1 MMSDRKAELERKKAK
16 LQAIREEKERRRR
29 EKEQKDVRLYMIVEE
44 ATVRAAGADKDH
56 RKEIDAM
63 LSSLGMAPVSDVLSS
78 LSSMNSLTPEQ
89 SANATPDA
97 SLQPSSINSTQSTGR
112 RKPRELTIVSVAN
125 TNIPPKEP
133 VVYSKQTQTVQT
145 THTSHDAFS
154 KNVSKIPHRSCAL
167 FNLTDLAALLNA
179 HSLVFA
185 TQLVKSTHIG
195 HKDCPN
201 LLPNTRSTPPVQ
213 QQHQL
218 TLAPQATLRLTGGVP
233 GKTFHLIVAVTY
245 IPISLVSQDIIC
257 ELFDFET
264 LIGLS
269 VESYDFSWFSV
280 SLGSDLGLAS
290 LSSLF
295 TMINYMRKTI
305 GQQISLVKDMSF
317 LSLFTT
323 VLTFDDSQ
331 AEDEENSLPHLDS
344 FQSKLPPGILP
355 HGLPQVKEVQ
365 PAVTQVEQEKE
376 KEKPKKEVREF
387 SEEEKQM
394 IILSEDFQRFLDR
407 TSRIVER
414 ALGESIDIY
423 TDYTGTMDGE
433 DGLDEKSH
441 QQLWLNR
448 SFFCERWS
456 RNRCVTSMDWSP
468 QFPELLAASYNNND
482 DTPNDPDGV
491 CLVWNTKFKKATP
504 EFIFHCQ
511 SPVMSTTFA
520 KFHPNLILGGTYSG
534 QIVLWDNRV
543 QKRTPVQRTPLSA
556 SAHTHPVYCL
566 TVVGTQNAHNLI
578 SISTDGKLCSWS
590 LDMLSQPQ
598 ETLIL
603 YLKQSKTIAATCLAF
618 PHGDVNNFV
627 VGSED
632 GTVYGDCRH
641 GTKAGVVE
649 MFEGH
654 QGPVTGISTHAVQGG
669 IDFSHLFLTSSID
682 WTIKLWSLK
691 EMKPLYSFE
700 HNGDY
705 VYDVAWSPT
714 HPALFAAVDDSGR
727 LDLWNLNQDT
737 EVPAASVIVDG
748 NPALNRVSWTPS
760 GLHVTV
766 GDDTGKIWVYD
777 VAEHLAYPRSDEWN
791 KFLYTQQ
798 DLKNNK
804 ADEELDRLNLSSGPS
819 SLTSLTSISSCPL
832 R

>member
-29 EKEQKDVRLYMIVEE
+29 EKEQKDVEE

-145 THTSHDAFS
+145 THTSHDGLS
-154 KNVSKIPHRSCAL
+154 KSSSEYTIYSSCS
-167 FNLTDLAALLNA
+167 TTTPT
-179 HSLVFA
+179 HSCSA
-185 TQLVKSTHIG
+185 G
-195 HKDCPN
+195 
-201 LLPNTRSTPPVQ
+201 
-213 QQHQL
+213 
-218 TLAPQATLRLTGGVP
+218 
-233 GKTFHLIVAVTY
+233 Y
-245 IPISLVSQDIIC
+245 
-257 ELFDFET
+257 FET
-264 LIGLS
+264 
-269 VESYDFSWFSV
+269 DWWRP
-280 SLGSDLGLAS
+280 
-290 LSSLF
+290 
-295 TMINYMRKTI
+295 RKAHAF
-305 GQQISLVKDMSF
+305 DYY
-317 LSLFTT
+317 

>member
-1 MMSDRKAELERKKAK
+1 MAGVSFGGLQFPTIKMMSDRKAELERKKAK

-29 EKEQKDVRLYMIVEE
+29 EKEQKDVEE

-145 THTSHDAFS
+145 THTSHDGLS
-154 KNVSKIPHRSCAL
+154 KSSSEYTIYSSCS
-167 FNLTDLAALLNA
+167 TTTPT
-179 HSLVFA
+179 HSCSA
-185 TQLVKSTHIG
+185 G
-195 HKDCPN
+195 
-201 LLPNTRSTPPVQ
+201 
-213 QQHQL
+213 
-218 TLAPQATLRLTGGVP
+218 
-233 GKTFHLIVAVTY
+233 Y
-245 IPISLVSQDIIC
+245 
-257 ELFDFET
+257 FET
-264 LIGLS
+264 DWWRPRKDEYNLNPGL
-269 VESYDFSWFSV
+269 EWEDE
-280 SLGSDLGLAS
+280 
-290 LSSLF
+290 F
-295 TMINYMRKTI
+295 T
-305 GQQISLVKDMSF
+305 
-317 LSLFTT
+317 
-323 VLTFDDSQ
+323 

-394 IILSEDFQRFLDR
+394 IILSEDFKRFLDC

-491 CLVWNTKFKKATP
+491 CLVWNTKFKKSTP

-598 ETLIL
+598 ETLNL
-603 YLKQSKTIAATCLAF
+603 LLKQSKTIAATCLAF

-641 GTKAGVVE
+641 GRKSAVVE
-649 MFEGH
+649 IFYEGH

-691 EMKPLYSFE
+691 ELKPLYSFE

-804 ADEELDRLNLSSGPS
+804 ADEELDRLNLNSGPS

>member
-29 EKEQKDVRLYMIVEE
+29 EKEQKDVEE
-44 ATVRAAGADKDH
+44 ATVRASGADKDQ

-63 LSSLGMAPVSDVLSS
+63 LSSLGVAPVSDVLSS
-78 LSSMNSLTPEQ
+78 LTSASSLTPEQ

-97 SLQPSSINSTQSTGR
+97 SLQPSSINSAQSSGR
-112 RKPRELTIVSVAN
+112 RKNRELTIVSVAH

-133 VVYSKQTQTVQT
+133 VVYSKQTQTIQT
-145 THTSHDAFS
+145 THTSHDGLSTSSSAYTIYS
-154 KNVSKIPHRSCAL
+154 SCS
-167 FNLTDLAALLNA
+167 TTTPT
-179 HSLVFA
+179 HSCSA
-185 TQLVKSTHIG
+185 G
-195 HKDCPN
+195 
-201 LLPNTRSTPPVQ
+201 
-213 QQHQL
+213 
-218 TLAPQATLRLTGGVP
+218 
-233 GKTFHLIVAVTY
+233 Y
-245 IPISLVSQDIIC
+245 
-257 ELFDFET
+257 FET
-264 LIGLS
+264 DWWRPRKGGSAPNYLYEYNLNPGL
-269 VESYDFSWFSV
+269 EWEDE
-280 SLGSDLGLAS
+280 
-290 LSSLF
+290 F
-295 TMINYMRKTI
+295 T
-305 GQQISLVKDMSF
+305 
-317 LSLFTT
+317 
-323 VLTFDDSQ
+323 
-331 AEDEENSLPHLDS
+331 AEDEENSLPHMDG

-365 PAVTQVEQEKE
+365 PAVTQVEQEKQ
-376 KEKPKKEVREF
+376 KEKPRKEVREL

-414 ALGESIDIY
+414 ALGESVDIY
-423 TDYTGTMDGE
+423 TDYAGTMDGE
-433 DGLDEKSH
+433 DGMDEKSH
-441 QQLWLNR
+441 QRLWLNR
-448 SFFCERWS
+448 SFICERWS

-491 CLVWNTKFKKATP
+491 CLIWNTKFKKTTP

-520 KFHPNLILGGTYSG
+520 RFHPNLILGGTYSG

-543 QKRTPVQRTPLSA
+543 QKRTPIQRTPLSA
-556 SAHTHPVYCL
+556 TAHTHPVYCL
-566 TVVGTQNAHNLI
+566 SVVGTQNAHNLI

-598 ETLIL
+598 EALELHT
-603 YLKQSKTIAATCLAF
+603 KQSKAIAATCLAF

-627 VGSED
+627 MGSED
-632 GTVYGDCRH
+632 GTVYSACRH
-641 GTKAGVVE
+641 GSRAGLTE
-649 MFEGH
+649 TYEGH
-654 QGPVTGISTHAVQGG
+654 QGPVTGISAHAVQGG

-691 EMKPLYSFE
+691 ENKPLYSFE

-705 VYDVAWSPT
+705 IYDVAWSPT

-737 EVPAASVIVDG
+737 EVPAASVVVDG
-748 NPALNRVSWTPS
+748 CPALNRVSWTPS

-777 VAEHLAYPRSDEWN
+777 VAEHLAHPRIDEWN

-804 ADEELDRLNLSSGPS
+804 ADEELDKLNLSSGPS
-819 SLTSLTSISSCPL
+819 SLTSMTSISSVPL

>member
-29 EKEQKDVRLYMIVEE
+29 EKEQKDVEE

-56 RKEIDAM
+56 RKELDAM
-63 LSSLGMAPVSDVLSS
+63 LSSLGVAPVSDVLSS

-97 SLQPSSINSTQSTGR
+97 SLQPSSINSAQSAGR
-112 RKPRELTIVSVAN
+112 KKNRELTIVSVAH
-125 TNIPPKEP
+125 TNIPPVEP
-133 VVYSKQTQTVQT
+133 VVYSKQTQTIQT
-145 THTSHDAFS
+145 THTSHDGYFEADWWRPRKAHAFDYYDEY
-154 KNVSKIPHRSCAL
+154 
-167 FNLTDLAALLNA
+167 NLN
-179 HSLVFA
+179 
-185 TQLVKSTHIG
+185 
-195 HKDCPN
+195 
-201 LLPNTRSTPPVQ
+201 
-213 QQHQL
+213 
-218 TLAPQATLRLTGGVP
+218 P
-233 GKTFHLIVAVTY
+233 GLEWE
-245 IPISLVSQDIIC
+245 D
-257 ELFDFET
+257 E
-264 LIGLS
+264 
-269 VESYDFSWFSV
+269 
-280 SLGSDLGLAS
+280 
-290 LSSLF
+290 F
-295 TMINYMRKTI
+295 T
-305 GQQISLVKDMSF
+305 
-317 LSLFTT
+317 
-323 VLTFDDSQ
+323 
-331 AEDEENSLPHLDS
+331 AEDEENSLPHMDG

-376 KEKPKKEVREF
+376 KEKPKEVREL

-414 ALGESIDIY
+414 ALGESVDIY
-423 TDYTGTMDGE
+423 TDYTGTVDGE
-433 DGLDEKSH
+433 DGMDEKSH
-441 QQLWLNR
+441 QRLWLNR
-448 SFFCERWS
+448 SFFCDRWS
-456 RNRCVTSMDWSP
+456 RNRCVTSMDWSS
-468 QFPELLAASYNNND
+468 QFPELLVASYNNND

-491 CLVWNTKFKKATP
+491 CLVWNTKFKKTTP

-520 KFHPNLILGGTYSG
+520 RFHPNLILGGTYSG

-543 QKRTPVQRTPLSA
+543 QKRSPIQRTPLSA

-566 TVVGTQNAHNLI
+566 NIVGAQNAHNLI
-578 SISTDGKLCSWS
+578 SISTDGKVCSWS
-590 LDMLSQPQ
+590 LEMLSQPL
-598 ETLIL
+598 ETLEL
-603 YLKQSKTIAATCLAF
+603 HTKQSKPIAATCLAF
-618 PHGDVNNFV
+618 PYGDVNNFV

-632 GTVYGDCRH
+632 ATVYSACRH
-641 GTKAGVVE
+641 GTKAGVLE
-649 MFEGH
+649 TYEGH
-654 QGPVTGISTHAVQGG
+654 QGPVTGISAHAVLGG

-691 EMKPLYSFE
+691 ENNPLYSFE

-737 EVPAASVIVDG
+737 EVPTASIVIDG
-748 NPALNRVSWTPS
+748 SPALNRVSWTPS

-777 VAEHLAYPRSDEWN
+777 VAEHLAHPRIDEWN

-798 DLKNNK
+798 ELKHNK
-804 ADEELDRLNLSSGPS
+804 ADEELHKLNLREPA
-819 SLTSLTSISSCPL
+819 SLTSTHPLT
-832 R
+832 RYG

>member
-29 EKEQKDVRLYMIVEE
+29 EKEQKDVEE

-56 RKEIDAM
+56 RKELDTM
-63 LSSLGMAPVSDVLSS
+63 LSSLGLAPVSDVLSS
-78 LSSMNSLTPEQ
+78 LSSINSLTPEQ

-97 SLQPSSINSTQSTGR
+97 SLQPSSINSAQSSA
-112 RKPRELTIVSVAN
+112 RKRNRELTIVSVAH

-133 VVYSKQTQTVQT
+133 VVYTKQTQTIQT
-145 THTSHDAFS
+145 SHTSHDDEY
-154 KNVSKIPHRSCAL
+154 
-167 FNLTDLAALLNA
+167 NLN
-179 HSLVFA
+179 
-185 TQLVKSTHIG
+185 
-195 HKDCPN
+195 
-201 LLPNTRSTPPVQ
+201 
-213 QQHQL
+213 
-218 TLAPQATLRLTGGVP
+218 P
-233 GKTFHLIVAVTY
+233 GLEWEDEF
-245 IPISLVSQDIIC
+245 
-257 ELFDFET
+257 
-264 LIGLS
+264 
-269 VESYDFSWFSV
+269 
-280 SLGSDLGLAS
+280 
-290 LSSLF
+290 
-295 TMINYMRKTI
+295 
-305 GQQISLVKDMSF
+305 
-317 LSLFTT
+317 T
-323 VLTFDDSQ
+323 VLTFDDGQ
-331 AEDEENSLPHLDS
+331 AEDEENSLPHMDG

-376 KEKPKKEVREF
+376 KEKPVEVREL

-407 TSRIVER
+407 ASRILER
-414 ALGESIDIY
+414 ALGESVNIY
-423 TDYTGTMDGE
+423 TDYTGSMDGE
-433 DGLDEKSH
+433 DGMDEKSH
-441 QQLWLNR
+441 QRLYVNR
-448 SFFCERWS
+448 WFFDERWS

-468 QFPELLAASYNNND
+468 QFPELLVASYNNND

-491 CLVWNTKFKKATP
+491 CLVWNTKFKKTTP

-520 KFHPNLILGGTYSG
+520 RFHPNLILGGTYSG
-534 QIVLWDNRV
+534 QIVLWDNRI
-543 QKRTPVQRTPLSA
+543 QKRTPIQRTPLSA

-566 TVVGTQNAHNLI
+566 NVVGAQNAHNLI

-590 LDMLSQPQ
+590 LEMLSQPQ
-598 ETLIL
+598 ETLELHI
-603 YLKQSKTIAATCLAF
+603 KQSKPIAATCLAF

-627 VGSED
+627 VGSEE
-632 GTVYGDCRH
+632 GNVYSACRH
-641 GTKAGVVE
+641 GTKTGVLE
-649 MFEGH
+649 TYEGH

-691 EMKPLYSFE
+691 ESKPLYSFE

-705 VYDVAWSPT
+705 IYDVAWSPT

-737 EVPAASVIVDG
+737 EVPMASVTIKG

-777 VAEHLAYPRSDEWN
+777 VAEHLAHPRIDEWN

-798 DLKNNK
+798 ELKHNK
-804 ADEELDRLNLSSGPS
+804 ADEEMHKLNLRQP
-819 SLTSLTSISSCPL
+819 TSLTSIPPML
-832 R
+832 AQIKV

>member
-29 EKEQKDVRLYMIVEE
+29 EKEQKDVEE
-44 ATVRAAGADKDH
+44 ATVRAAGTDKDH
-56 RKEIDAM
+56 RKELDAM
-63 LSSLGMAPVSDVLSS
+63 LSSLGVAPVSDVLSS

-97 SLQPSSINSTQSTGR
+97 SLQPSSINSAQSSSA
-112 RKPRELTIVSVAN
+112 RKKNRELTIVSVAH

-133 VVYSKQTQTVQT
+133 VVYTKQTQTIQT
-145 THTSHDAFS
+145 SHTSHDDEY
-154 KNVSKIPHRSCAL
+154 
-167 FNLTDLAALLNA
+167 NLN
-179 HSLVFA
+179 
-185 TQLVKSTHIG
+185 
-195 HKDCPN
+195 
-201 LLPNTRSTPPVQ
+201 
-213 QQHQL
+213 
-218 TLAPQATLRLTGGVP
+218 P
-233 GKTFHLIVAVTY
+233 GLEWE
-245 IPISLVSQDIIC
+245 D
-257 ELFDFET
+257 E
-264 LIGLS
+264 
-269 VESYDFSWFSV
+269 
-280 SLGSDLGLAS
+280 
-290 LSSLF
+290 F
-295 TMINYMRKTI
+295 T
-305 GQQISLVKDMSF
+305 
-317 LSLFTT
+317 
-323 VLTFDDSQ
+323 
-331 AEDEENSLPHLDS
+331 AEDEENSLPHMDG

-376 KEKPKKEVREF
+376 KEKPKEVQEL

-414 ALGESIDIY
+414 ALGESVNIY
-423 TDYTGTMDGE
+423 SDYTGTMDGE
-433 DGLDEKSH
+433 DGMDEKSH
-441 QQLWLNR
+441 QRLWLNR
-448 SFFCERWS
+448 WFFCDRWS
-456 RNRCVTSMDWSP
+456 RNRCVTSMDWSS

-491 CLVWNTKFKKATP
+491 CLVWNTKFKKTTP

-520 KFHPNLILGGTYSG
+520 RFHPNLILGGTYSG

-543 QKRTPVQRTPLSA
+543 QKRTPIQRTPLSA

-566 TVVGTQNAHNLI
+566 NVVGAQNAHNLI

-598 ETLIL
+598 ETLEL
-603 YLKQSKTIAATCLAF
+603 HTKQSKAIAATCLAF

-627 VGSED
+627 VGSEE
-632 GTVYGDCRH
+632 GTVYSACRH
-641 GTKAGVVE
+641 GTKAGVLDSY
-649 MFEGH
+649 EGH

-691 EMKPLYSFE
+691 ESKPLYSFE

-737 EVPAASVIVDG
+737 EVPTASIVING
-748 NPALNRVSWTPS
+748 SPALNRVSWTPS

-777 VAEHLAYPRSDEWN
+777 VAEHLAHPRIDEWN

-798 DLKNNK
+798 ELKHNK
-804 ADEELDRLNLSSGPS
+804 ADEELHKLNLREP
-819 SLTSLTSISSCPL
+819 TSLTTIPPLLATCPL

>member
-29 EKEQKDVRLYMIVEE
+29 EKEQKDVEE

-56 RKEIDAM
+56 RKELDAM
-63 LSSLGMAPVSDVLSS
+63 LSSLGVAPVSDVLSS

-97 SLQPSSINSTQSTGR
+97 SLQPSSINSAQSSSA
-112 RKPRELTIVSVAN
+112 RKKNRELTIVSVAH

-133 VVYSKQTQTVQT
+133 VVYTKQTQTIQT
-145 THTSHDAFS
+145 SHTSHDA
-154 KNVSKIPHRSCAL
+154 HA
-167 FNLTDLAALLNA
+167 
-179 HSLVFA
+179 
-185 TQLVKSTHIG
+185 
-195 HKDCPN
+195 
-201 LLPNTRSTPPVQ
+201 
-213 QQHQL
+213 
-218 TLAPQATLRLTGGVP
+218 
-233 GKTFHLIVAVTY
+233 
-245 IPISLVSQDIIC
+245 
-257 ELFDFET
+257 FD
-264 LIGLS
+264 
-269 VESYDFSWFSV
+269 Y
-280 SLGSDLGLAS
+280 
-290 LSSLF
+290 
-295 TMINYMRKTI
+295 Y
-305 GQQISLVKDMSF
+305 
-317 LSLFTT
+317 
-323 VLTFDDSQ
+323 VLTFDDGQ
-331 AEDEENSLPHLDS
+331 AEDEENSLPHMDG

-376 KEKPKKEVREF
+376 KEKPKEVQEL

-414 ALGESIDIY
+414 ALGESVNIY
-423 TDYTGTMDGE
+423 SDYTGTMDGE
-433 DGLDEKSH
+433 DGMDEKSH
-441 QQLWLNR
+441 QRLWLNR
-448 SFFCERWS
+448 WFFCDRWS

-491 CLVWNTKFKKATP
+491 CLVWNTKFKKTTP

-520 KFHPNLILGGTYSG
+520 RFHPNLILGGTYSG

-543 QKRTPVQRTPLSA
+543 QKRTPIQRTPLSA

-566 TVVGTQNAHNLI
+566 NVVGAQNAHNLI

-598 ETLIL
+598 ETLEL
-603 YLKQSKTIAATCLAF
+603 HTKQSKAIAATCLAF
-618 PHGDVNNFV
+618 PYGDVNNFV
-627 VGSED
+627 VGSEE
-632 GTVYGDCRH
+632 GTVYSACRH
-641 GTKAGVVE
+641 GTKAGVLDSY
-649 MFEGH
+649 EGH
-654 QGPVTGISTHAVQGG
+654 QGPVTGISAHAVQGG

-691 EMKPLYSFE
+691 ESKPLYSFE

-737 EVPAASVIVDG
+737 EVPTASIVING

-777 VAEHLAYPRSDEWN
+777 VAEHLAHPRIDEWN

-798 DLKNNK
+798 ELKHNK
-804 ADEELDRLNLSSGPS
+804 ADEELHKLNLREP
-819 SLTSLTSISSCPL
+819 TSLTSIPPLLATCPL

>member
-29 EKEQKDVRLYMIVEE
+29 EKEQKDVEE
-44 ATVRAAGADKDH
+44 ATVRAASTEKDQ

-63 LSSLGMAPVSDVLSS
+63 LSSLGVAPVSDVLSS
-78 LSSMNSLTPEQ
+78 LSSMSSLTPEQ

-97 SLQPSSINSTQSTGR
+97 SLQPSSINSAQSSAN
-112 RKPRELTIVSVAN
+112 RKKNRELTIVSVAH

-133 VVYSKQTQTVQT
+133 VVYSKQTQTIQT
-145 THTSHDAFS
+145 THTSHD
-154 KNVSKIPHRSCAL
+154 
-167 FNLTDLAALLNA
+167 
-179 HSLVFA
+179 
-185 TQLVKSTHIG
+185 
-195 HKDCPN
+195 
-201 LLPNTRSTPPVQ
+201 
-213 QQHQL
+213 
-218 TLAPQATLRLTGGVP
+218 
-233 GKTFHLIVAVTY
+233 
-245 IPISLVSQDIIC
+245 
-257 ELFDFET
+257 
-264 LIGLS
+264 
-269 VESYDFSWFSV
+269 
-280 SLGSDLGLAS
+280 
-290 LSSLF
+290 
-295 TMINYMRKTI
+295 
-305 GQQISLVKDMSF
+305 
-317 LSLFTT
+317 
-323 VLTFDDSQ
+323 VLTFDDGQ
-331 AEDEENSLPHLDS
+331 AEDEENSLPHMDG

-376 KEKPKKEVREF
+376 KEKPKKEVREL

-414 ALGESIDIY
+414 ALGESVDIY

-433 DGLDEKSH
+433 DGMDEKNH
-441 QQLWLNR
+441 QRLWLNR
-448 SFFCERWS
+448 SFICERWS

-491 CLVWNTKFKKATP
+491 CLIWNTKFKKTTP

-520 KFHPNLILGGTYSG
+520 RFHPNLILGGTYSG

-543 QKRTPVQRTPLSA
+543 QKRTPIQRTPLSA
-556 SAHTHPVYCL
+556 TAHTHPVYCL
-566 TVVGTQNAHNLI
+566 SVVGTQNAHNLI

-598 ETLIL
+598 EALELHT
-603 YLKQSKTIAATCLAF
+603 KQSKAIAATCLAF

-627 VGSED
+627 MGSED
-632 GTVYGDCRH
+632 GTVYSACRH
-641 GTKAGVVE
+641 GSRAGLTE
-649 MFEGH
+649 TYEGH
-654 QGPVTGISTHAVQGG
+654 QGPVTGISAHAVQGG
-669 IDFSHLFLTSSID
+669 IDFSHLFLTSSLD

-691 EMKPLYSFE
+691 ENKPLYSFE

-737 EVPAASVIVDG
+737 EVPTASVVVDG
-748 NPALNRVSWTPS
+748 SPALNRVSWTPS

-777 VAEHLAYPRSDEWN
+777 VAEHLAHPRIDEWN

-804 ADEELDRLNLSSGPS
+804 ADEELDKLNLSSGPS
-819 SLTSLTSISSCPL
+819 SLTSMTSISSVPL

>member
-29 EKEQKDVRLYMIVEE
+29 EKEQKDVEE

-145 THTSHDAFS
+145 THTSHD
-154 KNVSKIPHRSCAL
+154 
-167 FNLTDLAALLNA
+167 
-179 HSLVFA
+179 
-185 TQLVKSTHIG
+185 G
-195 HKDCPN
+195 
-201 LLPNTRSTPPVQ
+201 
-213 QQHQL
+213 
-218 TLAPQATLRLTGGVP
+218 
-233 GKTFHLIVAVTY
+233 Y
-245 IPISLVSQDIIC
+245 
-257 ELFDFET
+257 FET
-264 LIGLS
+264 DWWRPRKGGSAPNYLS
-269 VESYDFSWFSV
+269 HAFDY
-280 SLGSDLGLAS
+280 
-290 LSSLF
+290 
-295 TMINYMRKTI
+295 Y
-305 GQQISLVKDMSF
+305 
-317 LSLFTT
+317 

>member
-29 EKEQKDVRLYMIVEE
+29 EKEQKDVEE
-44 ATVRAAGADKDH
+44 ATVRAAGTDKDQ

-63 LSSLGMAPVSDVLSS
+63 LSSLGVAPVSDVLSS
-78 LSSMNSLTPEQ
+78 LSSMSSLTPEQ
-89 SANATPDA
+89 STNATPDA
-97 SLQPSSINSTQSTGR
+97 SLQPSSMNSAQSGGR
-112 RKPRELTIVSVAN
+112 RKPRELTIVSVAH

-133 VVYSKQTQTVQT
+133 VVYSKQTQTIQT
-145 THTSHDAFS
+145 THTSHDDEY
-154 KNVSKIPHRSCAL
+154 
-167 FNLTDLAALLNA
+167 NLN
-179 HSLVFA
+179 
-185 TQLVKSTHIG
+185 
-195 HKDCPN
+195 
-201 LLPNTRSTPPVQ
+201 
-213 QQHQL
+213 
-218 TLAPQATLRLTGGVP
+218 P
-233 GKTFHLIVAVTY
+233 GLEWE
-245 IPISLVSQDIIC
+245 D
-257 ELFDFET
+257 E
-264 LIGLS
+264 
-269 VESYDFSWFSV
+269 
-280 SLGSDLGLAS
+280 
-290 LSSLF
+290 F
-295 TMINYMRKTI
+295 T
-305 GQQISLVKDMSF
+305 
-317 LSLFTT
+317 
-323 VLTFDDSQ
+323 
-331 AEDEENSLPHLDS
+331 AEDEENSLPHMDG

-376 KEKPKKEVREF
+376 KEKPKKEVREL

-394 IILSEDFQRFLDR
+394 IILSEDFQRFIDR

-414 ALGESIDIY
+414 ALGESVDIY

-433 DGLDEKSH
+433 DGMDEKSH
-441 QQLWLNR
+441 QRLWLNR
-448 SFFCERWS
+448 SFMCERWS

-491 CLVWNTKFKKATP
+491 CLIWNTKFKKTTP

-520 KFHPNLILGGTYSG
+520 RFHPNLILGGTYSG

-543 QKRTPVQRTPLSA
+543 LKRTPIQRTPLSA
-556 SAHTHPVYCL
+556 TAHTHPVYCL
-566 TVVGTQNAHNLI
+566 SVVGTQNAHNLI

-598 ETLIL
+598 ETLEL
-603 YLKQSKTIAATCLAF
+603 HTKQSKAIAATCLAF

-627 VGSED
+627 MGSED
-632 GTVYGDCRH
+632 GTVYSACRH
-641 GTKAGVVE
+641 GSRAGLTE
-649 MFEGH
+649 TYEGH
-654 QGPVTGISTHAVQGG
+654 QGPVTGISAHAVQGG
-669 IDFSHLFLTSSID
+669 IDFSHLFLTSSLD

-691 EMKPLYSFE
+691 ENKPLYSFE

-737 EVPAASVIVDG
+737 EVPTASVIVDG
-748 NPALNRVSWTPS
+748 CPALNRVSWTPS

-777 VAEHLAYPRSDEWN
+777 VAEHLAHPRLDEWN

-804 ADEELDRLNLSSGPS
+804 ADEELDKLNLSSGPS
-819 SLTSLTSISSCPL
+819 SLTSMTSISVPL

>member
-29 EKEQKDVRLYMIVEE
+29 EKEQKDVEE

-56 RKEIDAM
+56 RKELDAM
-63 LSSLGMAPVSDVLSS
+63 LSSLGVAPVSDVLSS

-97 SLQPSSINSTQSTGR
+97 SLQPSSINSAQSSAGR
-112 RKPRELTIVSVAN
+112 KKNRELTIVSVAH
-125 TNIPPKEP
+125 TNIPPVEP
-133 VVYSKQTQTVQT
+133 VVYSKQTQTIQT
-145 THTSHDAFS
+145 THTSHDGYFEADWWRPRKGGSAPNYLSHAF
-154 KNVSKIPHRSCAL
+154 
-167 FNLTDLAALLNA
+167 D
-179 HSLVFA
+179 
-185 TQLVKSTHIG
+185 
-195 HKDCPN
+195 
-201 LLPNTRSTPPVQ
+201 
-213 QQHQL
+213 
-218 TLAPQATLRLTGGVP
+218 
-233 GKTFHLIVAVTY
+233 Y
-245 IPISLVSQDIIC
+245 
-257 ELFDFET
+257 
-264 LIGLS
+264 
-269 VESYDFSWFSV
+269 Y
-280 SLGSDLGLAS
+280 
-290 LSSLF
+290 
-295 TMINYMRKTI
+295 
-305 GQQISLVKDMSF
+305 
-317 LSLFTT
+317 
-323 VLTFDDSQ
+323 VLTFDDGQ
-331 AEDEENSLPHLDS
+331 AEDEENSLPHMDG

-376 KEKPKKEVREF
+376 KEKPKEVREL

-414 ALGESIDIY
+414 ALGESVDIY
-423 TDYTGTMDGE
+423 TDYTGTVDGE
-433 DGLDEKSH
+433 DGMDEKSH
-441 QQLWLNR
+441 QRLWLNR
-448 SFFCERWS
+448 SFFCDRWS
-456 RNRCVTSMDWSP
+456 RNRCVTSMDWSS
-468 QFPELLAASYNNND
+468 QFPELLVASYNNND

-491 CLVWNTKFKKATP
+491 CLVWNTKFKKTTP

-520 KFHPNLILGGTYSG
+520 RFHPNLILGGTYSG

-543 QKRTPVQRTPLSA
+543 QKRSPIQRTPLSA

-566 TVVGTQNAHNLI
+566 NIVGAQNAHNLI
-578 SISTDGKLCSWS
+578 SISTDGKVCSWS
-590 LDMLSQPQ
+590 LEMLSQPL
-598 ETLIL
+598 ETLEL
-603 YLKQSKTIAATCLAF
+603 HTKQSKPIAATCLAF
-618 PHGDVNNFV
+618 PYGDVNNFV

-632 GTVYGDCRH
+632 ATVYSACRH
-641 GTKAGVVE
+641 GTKAGVLE
-649 MFEGH
+649 TYEGH
-654 QGPVTGISTHAVQGG
+654 QGPVTGISAHAVLGG

-691 EMKPLYSFE
+691 ENNPLYSFE

-737 EVPAASVIVDG
+737 EVPTASIVIDG
-748 NPALNRVSWTPS
+748 SPALNRVSWTPS

-777 VAEHLAYPRSDEWN
+777 VAEHLAHPRIDEWN

-798 DLKNNK
+798 ELKHNK
-804 ADEELDRLNLSSGPS
+804 ADEELHKLNLREPA
-819 SLTSLTSISSCPL
+819 SLTSTHPLT
-832 R
+832 RYG

>member
-29 EKEQKDVRLYMIVEE
+29 EKEQKDVEE
-44 ATVRAAGADKDH
+44 ATVRAAGTDKDQ

-63 LSSLGMAPVSDVLSS
+63 LSSLGVAPVSDVLSS
-78 LSSMNSLTPEQ
+78 LSSMSSLTPEQ

-97 SLQPSSINSTQSTGR
+97 SLQPSSINSAQSSASR
-112 RKPRELTIVSVAN
+112 RKNRELTIVSVAH

-133 VVYSKQTQTVQT
+133 VVYSKQTQTIQT
-145 THTSHDAFS
+145 THTSHDGLSTSSSAYTIYS
-154 KNVSKIPHRSCAL
+154 SCS
-167 FNLTDLAALLNA
+167 TTTPT
-179 HSLVFA
+179 HSCSA
-185 TQLVKSTHIG
+185 G
-195 HKDCPN
+195 
-201 LLPNTRSTPPVQ
+201 
-213 QQHQL
+213 
-218 TLAPQATLRLTGGVP
+218 
-233 GKTFHLIVAVTY
+233 Y
-245 IPISLVSQDIIC
+245 
-257 ELFDFET
+257 FET
-264 LIGLS
+264 DWWRPRKGGSAPNYLSHAFDYYDEYNLNPGL
-269 VESYDFSWFSV
+269 EWEDE
-280 SLGSDLGLAS
+280 
-290 LSSLF
+290 F
-295 TMINYMRKTI
+295 T
-305 GQQISLVKDMSF
+305 
-317 LSLFTT
+317 
-323 VLTFDDSQ
+323 
-331 AEDEENSLPHLDS
+331 AEDEENSLPHMDG

-376 KEKPKKEVREF
+376 KEKPKKEVREL

-414 ALGESIDIY
+414 ALGESVDIY
-423 TDYTGTMDGE
+423 TDYTGTMDE
-433 DGLDEKSH
+433 DGMDEKSH
-441 QQLWLNR
+441 QRLWLNR
-448 SFFCERWS
+448 SFICERWS

-491 CLVWNTKFKKATP
+491 CLIWNTKFKKTTP

-520 KFHPNLILGGTYSG
+520 RFHPNLILGGTYSG

-543 QKRTPVQRTPLSA
+543 QKRTPIQRTPLSA
-556 SAHTHPVYCL
+556 TAHTHPVYCL
-566 TVVGTQNAHNLI
+566 SVVGTQNAHNLI

-598 ETLIL
+598 EALELHT
-603 YLKQSKTIAATCLAF
+603 KQSKAIAATCLAF

-627 VGSED
+627 MGSED
-632 GTVYGDCRH
+632 GTVYSACRH
-641 GTKAGVVE
+641 GNRAGLTE
-649 MFEGH
+649 TYEGH
-654 QGPVTGISTHAVQGG
+654 QGPVTGISAHAVQGG
-669 IDFSHLFLTSSID
+669 IDFSHLFLTSSLD

-691 EMKPLYSFE
+691 ENKPLYSFE

-714 HPALFAAVDDSGR
+714 HPALFASVDDSGR

-737 EVPAASVIVDG
+737 EVPTASVVVDG
-748 NPALNRVSWTPS
+748 CPALNRVSWTPS

-777 VAEHLAYPRSDEWN
+777 VAEHLAHPRIDEWN

-804 ADEELDRLNLSSGPS
+804 ADEELDKLNLSSGPS
-819 SLTSLTSISSCPL
+819 SLTSMTSISSVPL